1 MVGRLSTVVGREA
14 AVVGRGAA
22 VVGRRS
28 TVVGR
33 QCCRGL
39 RDSRSKGLEFNIAY
53 NSFGGT
59 VSFLNKTYLLTYL
72 AIMSLCPGI
81 IIIRLALTHA

>member
-1 MVGRLSTVVGREA
+1 MKCHVASNVGRVATVVGHVATVVGRVA
-14 AVVGRGAA
+14 
-22 VVGRRS
+22 

-59 VSFLNKTYLLTYL
+59 VFVVDKTIA
-72 AIMSLCPGI
+72 AICFIVAVYS
-81 IIIRLALTHA
+81 